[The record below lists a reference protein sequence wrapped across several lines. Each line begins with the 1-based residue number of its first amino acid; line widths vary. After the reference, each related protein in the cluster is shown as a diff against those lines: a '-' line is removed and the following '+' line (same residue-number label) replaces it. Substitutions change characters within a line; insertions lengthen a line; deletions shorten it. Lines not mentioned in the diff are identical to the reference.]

1 MPEIMLC
8 RRLIPLLLLLACSCA
23 HPTVSP
29 GEAAGPGGDPAP
41 LDASS
46 ARRLQLAAVI
56 LLDDDDGVE
65 ASTRAAAAAELVSLR
80 LPQAREVLIDAIKGD
95 RIAVHR
101 AVLDAMLAEPAID
114 ASYGTVLLDLL
125 ATAPVDV
132 QPVLAELLARH
143 GQEDVRILPAVAT
156 IASDQSQSPEQRAA
170 AIQTIGAFRHA
181 PAMAAG
187 ELMVILQQADDP
199 GDPVV
204 RAASEQL
211 SRLTGMPD
219 RTTPSQ
225 WIAWWQQ
232 NRNRPAERWLEDT
245 VEALTKQAARQAMEL
260 SDARSARDRM
270 SARLLATYRDFWP
283 LLSIEQQQARLLPL
297 LSDELPAVRVFGL
310 NRLAVQLR
318 DGHDTPGGQ
327 EAAAGL
333 LSDPDPSV
341 RAAVAALIP
350 ELDPAA
356 IDPAVAATFLTERDP
371 VVLAAMLPRVAAIQ
385 PDLITAEKV
394 TPLLQLAGVRA
405 AAIDAMWI
413 VLADPTRRTDAMVAA
428 LRPSIRSA
436 YEDDSAPNT
445 AALLTLIGTDED
457 LQGLVARLDDDD
469 STWRAAIANALHT
482 RGMHAPLLARATD
495 PAIYPFAL
503 AAVRAGSDLNSL
515 QTIGGLTP
523 PDQHAALW
531 MQTLLEAARRTPAA
545 DVLLVDDLLASL
557 PAVSPAQRAA
567 VLQEVFGSGEAAD
580 ENLAGIAKRL
590 APLVLQTGDPKA
602 VVAMI
607 DQVPADSIDA
617 ALNATKFEAAIRGR
631 LYDEAASVQAAP
643 AAWIDAFER
652 LKAQQPEVADLV
664 RSEIV
669 RRFEDDL
676 DAAMRARL
684 GMATDPMMGGA
695 DPDEVPG

>member
-1 MPEIMLC
+1 MLEIMPY

-23 HPTVSP
+23 QPTITP
-29 GEAAGPGGDPAP
+29 GEAARQGEDPSP

-46 ARRLQLAAVI
+46 ARRLQLASVI
-56 LLDDDDGVE
+56 LLDELDGVN

-80 LPQAREVLIDAIKGD
+80 LPQAREVLIEAIGLE
-95 RIAVHR
+95 RLEVLR
-101 AVLDAMLAEPAID
+101 AVLDSMLAEPELD
-114 ASYGTVLLDLL
+114 TFYGPVLLDLL
-125 ATAPVDV
+125 ASAPIDV

-143 GQEDVRILPAVAT
+143 GQEDVRILPAVSRL
-156 IASDQSQSPEQRAA
+156 ASDTSQPPERRVA

-181 PAMAAG
+181 PALAAG
-187 ELMVILQQADDP
+187 ELMTILRQADGPD
-199 GDPVV
+199 DAVV
-204 RAASEQL
+204 PTASEQL
-211 SRLTGMPD
+211 SRLTGMPGS
-219 RTTPSQ
+219 TTPSQ
-225 WIAWWQQ
+225 WLAWWKQ
-232 NRNRPAERWLEDT
+232 NRNRPSERWLEDT
-245 VEALTKQAARQAMEL
+245 VDALTKQAARRSKEL
-260 SDARSARDRM
+260 SEARAARDRM

-297 LSDELPAVRVFGL
+297 LKDELPAVRVFGL
-310 NRLAVQLR
+310 DRLAVQLR

-356 IDPAVAATFLTERDP
+356 IDPAVTSNFLEERDP
-371 VVLAAMLPRVAAIQ
+371 LVLAAMLPRVAAIQ
-385 PDLITAEKV
+385 PDLITAEKM
-394 TPLLQLAGVRA
+394 TPLLQLDAVRP
-405 AAIDAMWI
+405 AAIDAMWV
-413 VLADPTRRTDAMVAA
+413 VLSEPTRRSDAMIAA
-428 LRPSIRSA
+428 VLPPVRTA
-436 YEDDSAPNT
+436 YDTEQTPRT
-445 AALLTLIGTDED
+445 GALLTLIGTDED
-457 LQGLVARLDDDD
+457 VQHLLARLDDDD
-469 STWRAAIANALHT
+469 SAWRAAIANALHT
-482 RGMHAPLLARATD
+482 RGLHAPLLARATD

-503 AAVRAGSDLNSL
+503 AAVDGGTDLTSL

-523 PDQHAALW
+523 PDPHAALW
-531 MQTLLEAARRTPAA
+531 MHTLLEAARRTPAA

-567 VLQEVFGSGEAAD
+567 LLQRVFGSGEAAEGD
-580 ENLAGIAKRL
+580 LASIAKRL

-607 DQVPADSIDA
+607 DQVPAGSIDA
-617 ALNATKFEAAIRGR
+617 ELLATKFEAAIRGR
-631 LYDEAASVQAAP
+631 LYDEAASVQSAP
-643 AAWIDAFER
+643 GAWIDAFER
-652 LKAQQPEVADLV
+652 LQVEQPEVADLV

-695 DPDEVPG
+695 DPGDVPG